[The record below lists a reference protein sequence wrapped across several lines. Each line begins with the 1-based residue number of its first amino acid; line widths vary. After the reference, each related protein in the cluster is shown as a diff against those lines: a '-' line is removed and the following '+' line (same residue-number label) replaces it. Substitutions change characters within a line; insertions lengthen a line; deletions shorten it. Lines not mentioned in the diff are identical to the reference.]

1 MSWTKAWKPNKN
13 GTIAF
18 RNAAENGEFEK
29 CQKIMNQMIK
39 NNVQDKNPKSKY
51 WETVLHGAALSG
63 FHRICKLI
71 MDNVETNV
79 QLLKISEFLKGI
91 CASYL
96 PFWKGPKN

>member
-1 MSWTKAWKPNKN
+1 MSLKPNKK

-51 WETVLHGAALSG
+51 WETVLHGAALNG

-71 MDNVETNV
+71 MDNVEN
-79 QLLKISEFLKGI
+79 KCPIAKGQ
-91 CASYL
+91 
-96 PFWKGPKN
+96 